1 MEYLLKFQDAARMVT
16 LGKIIFFKL
25 ELIGC
30 ALIAVVAAVK
40 MEYYNCYVN
49 QFFCMHYFTN
59 ILSLVFNYYNYLS
72 LNNLQC
78 ETTF

>member
-16 LGKIIFFKL
+16 LGKVIFLNL
-25 ELIGC
+25 ELIGY
-30 ALIAVVAAVK
+30 ALIAVVAAIK
-40 MEYYNCYVN
+40 MEYYNGYVN
-49 QFFCMHYFTN
+49 QFFVCMTTN